1 MTPGVSAL
9 IVTWNNEATLAD
21 CLAALRRELPP
32 DCEILIFDNHSVD
45 ESPRIAERCG
55 ALAQVHGSNIGFAA
69 GMNRLA
75 ARARGDVLLLV
86 NPDVF
91 VRLDAIGSL
100 LRHLSRGSERKI
112 VGGLLRG
119 TSGEPE
125 PTSARPFPTS
135 ASLARWL
142 LTRARP
148 TWPIPTTAQ
157 EVPAISGA
165 FFATT
170 RDLWRELHGFDE
182 AYRHSGEDL
191 DLCWRAAG
199 IGASV
204 WFEPAAEAT
213 HLGGASVRQA
223 PLQVDALRLSGALRL
238 VRRREGVLA
247 AALLRVVLLLRSLIA
262 LILDTLRVRRLSGP
276 RRRRAW
282 ALVTLA
288 LLGERDPRLQLPVE
302 PERPS

>member
-1 MTPGVSAL
+1 VRPDVSAL
-9 IVTWNNEATLAD
+9 IVTWNNEATLTD
-21 CLAALRRELPP
+21 CLGALRRELPP
-32 DCEILIFDNHSVD
+32 GGEILVFDNHSVD
-45 ESPRIAERCG
+45 DSPRIAQRCG
-55 ALAQVHGSNIGFAA
+55 ARTEVHDSNLGFAA

-75 ARARGDVLLLV
+75 AGARGNVLLVV
-86 NPDVF
+86 NPDAF
-91 VRLDAIGSL
+91 LHPGSVLCL
-100 LRHLSRGSERKI
+100 LRHLSNGSERKI
-112 VGGLLRG
+112 VGGLLRS

-125 PTSARPFPTS
+125 LASARPFPT
-135 ASLARWL
+135 AAALARWL
-142 LTRARP
+142 LTRRRA

-170 RDLWRELHGFDE
+170 RDLWRELDGFDE

-204 WFEPAAEAT
+204 WFEPGAEAT
-213 HLGGASVRQA
+213 HLSGASVRQA
-223 PLQVDALRLSGALRL
+223 PLQLDALRLSGALRL
-238 VRRREGVLA
+238 VRAREGVLA
-247 AALLRVVLLLRSLIA
+247 AALLRGVLLLRSLLA
-262 LILDTLRVRRLSGP
+262 LGLDTFRVHRLSGP

-288 LLGERDPRLQLPVE
+288 LLGEHGSRLQLPVE
-302 PERPS
+302 PERAP